1 MKPRFST
8 HLFHRVWET
17 LVEKCEEA
25 VRKDVPSILNQNLES
40 ESVLTLFQYPSGKGP
55 TVNAK
60 ILPANRKSKHKMI
73 LFFKFWGFLR
83 DSQTSPKANLHRA
96 TRGGFQKVLESP
108 KASLPIKY
116 PDFRQTWRSAQ

>member
-83 DSQTSPKANLHRA
+83 DSQVCWYQQTC
-96 TRGGFQKVLESP
+96 RGARTAIFKS
-108 KASLPIKY
+108 SLSGVAK
-116 PDFRQTWRSAQ
+116 RHCGSE